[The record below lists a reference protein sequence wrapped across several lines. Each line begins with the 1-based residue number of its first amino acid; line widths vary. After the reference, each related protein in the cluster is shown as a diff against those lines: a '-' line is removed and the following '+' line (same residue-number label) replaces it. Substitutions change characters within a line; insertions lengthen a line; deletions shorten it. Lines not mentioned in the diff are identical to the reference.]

1 MMLRMVLIFVLILLP
16 VLAAPVAGLWKR
28 RESTRDGF
36 VGAISLVSTAI
47 AVLLAVLPASVT
59 LQADGLYRVTF
70 TSEGMHGVLAAACCG
85 IFLFSSVAARA
96 SLSGEPRQGRY
107 QAIFLFMLGCA
118 NGVFFAND
126 LLTASLI
133 FVVFALSVCAMLFHP
148 ETEETKDTANLF
160 LALVLVG
167 AAVMT
172 YGLIDLYNQLG
183 SLTDAALKA
192 ASARLNGRMFADG
205 VCVLIGY
212 AALAGLY
219 PMHIWVPKAY
229 ASAPASILPLLC
241 GVVSAAGLFGITM
254 LSTSLFSGSVAFAA
268 VLFALGASTML
279 LGAVFSLVSPDLLRA
294 LSYIVLSQIGTIVI
308 SLSAAA
314 AAGSASFAAGG
325 ALLHI
330 VNLSFGMSVLL
341 LSAGIFLRVR
351 GDGTLNKL
359 RGSGRGHIALAV
371 CFVLG
376 AVTVS
381 GIPLTTGYLS
391 ISMMHQGV
399 TEGIATISGGFAKML
414 PLAGWLITGVGAFTF
429 ANMMK
434 LFLWL
439 FIDPPIEEDTPRIC
453 CSRQSL
459 LAVALPTVPLI
470 AIGCAPQELAIK
482 IVNHVL
488 AGLGE
493 ATVSMT
499 FFTPEL
505 LKNAMAA
512 AMAGAAIYVAIGW
525 WLMTNRQ
532 GFFHEIAHTATL
544 EKHAYHPVFRAL
556 VFLGTLILRF
566 LYSLP
571 EWFIVASEYVLNFG
585 TQKRT
590 HFGQDDHFA
599 LYSKKYFR
607 VNPIRQMLAY
617 ELLLFGLGVIVALL
631 YLLMG

>member
-1 MMLRMVLIFVLILLP
+1 MMLILVLIFLP
-16 VLAAPVAGLWKR
+16 ILAAPTAGLWNR
-28 RESTRDGF
+28 RERTRDMI
-36 VGAISLVSTAI
+36 VGAVTLLSTAA
-47 AVLLAVLPASVT
+47 AVLFAVFPASVT
-59 LQADGLYRVTF
+59 LAADGLYQVSF
-70 TSEGMHGVLAAACCG
+70 TSDGMHGVLTAVCCG
-85 IFLFSSVAARA
+85 VFFCSSIATRA

-118 NGVFFAND
+118 NGVFLSAD
-126 LLTASLI
+126 LLTASLL

-148 ETEETKDTANLF
+148 ETEETKNTANLL
-160 LALVLVG
+160 LAFVLIGG
-167 AAVMT
+167 AAMI
-172 YGLIDLYNQLG
+172 YGLVDLYAQIG

-192 ASARLNGRMFADG
+192 VSGGLTGRMFADG
-205 VCVLIGY
+205 ICILFSY

-219 PMHIWVPKAY
+219 PLHVWVPKAY
-229 ASAPASILPLLC
+229 ASAPASVLPLLC
-241 GVVSAAGLFGITM
+241 GVVSAAGLFGILM
-254 LSTSLFSGSVAFAA
+254 LATSLFSGSIAFAA
-268 VLFALGASTML
+268 VLFALGVATML

-294 LSYIVLSQIGTIVI
+294 LSYISLSQVGTIVL
-308 SLSAAA
+308 SLSVAA
-314 AAGSASFAAGG
+314 AAGTASFAVGG
-325 ALLHI
+325 ALLHV

-359 RGSGRGHIALAV
+359 RGSGRGNVALAV
-371 CFVLG
+371 FFVLG
-376 AVTVS
+376 ALTVS

-391 ISMMHQGV
+391 MSMMHSGV
-399 TEGIATISGGFAKML
+399 AEGMESLSGGFAKML
-414 PLAGWLITGVGAFTF
+414 PVARWLIVGIGAFTF

-439 FIDPPIEEDTPRIC
+439 FIDPPIEDDTPRVC

-459 LAVALPTVPLI
+459 LAVALPAVPLI
-470 AIGCAPQELAIK
+470 LIGFAPQKLAIR
-482 IVNHVL
+482 IINHAL
-488 AGLGE
+488 AGLGGS
-493 ATVSMT
+493 AVSLA

-505 LKNAMAA
+505 LKNAMVSAII
-512 AMAGAAIYVAIGW
+512 GAAIYVAIGW

-532 GFFHEIAHTATL
+532 GFFHEIAHTVTL
-544 EKHAYHPVFRAL
+544 EKHAYRPAFRFFI
-556 VFLGTLILRF
+556 FLGTLVLRF

-571 EWFIVASEYVLNFG
+571 EWLVVMSEYVLNFG

-607 VNPIRQMLAY
+607 VNPIRQMIAY

>member
-1 MMLRMVLIFVLILLP
+1 MLRTVLIFVLILLP

-36 VGAISLVSTAI
+36 VGVISLLSTAI

-70 TSEGMHGVLAAACCG
+70 TSKGMHGVLAAVCCG
-85 IFLFSSVAARA
+85 LFLFSSVAARA

-118 NGVFFAND
+118 NGVFLSKD

-167 AAVMT
+167 GAVMT

-192 ASARLNGRMFADG
+192 ASARLNGRMFTDG

-268 VLFALGASTML
+268 VLFALGAATML
-279 LGAVFSLVSPDLLRA
+279 LGAVFSLVSSDLLRA
-294 LSYIVLSQIGTIVI
+294 LSYIALSQIGTIVI
-308 SLSAAA
+308 SLSAAV
-314 AAGSASFAAGG
+314 AAGSAPFAAGG

-359 RGSGRGHIALAV
+359 RGSGRGNIALAV

-381 GIPLTTGYLS
+381 GVPLTTGYLS
-391 ISMMHQGV
+391 ISMMHR
-399 TEGIATISGGFAKML
+399 GIAEGAALIGGTFGERIL
-414 PLAGWLITGVGAFTF
+414 PLAGWLIIGVGAFTF

-439 FIDPPIEEDTPRIC
+439 FIDPPVGEDVPRIC

-470 AIGCAPQELAIK
+470 VIGCAPQELAIK

-488 AGLGE
+488 SGLGE
-493 ATVSMT
+493 AAVSMT

-505 LKNAMAA
+505 LKNAMVA

-544 EKHAYHPVFRAL
+544 EKHAYRPVFRAL

-571 EWFIVASEYVLNFG
+571 EWFVVASEYVLNFG
-585 TQKRT
+585 TQRRT